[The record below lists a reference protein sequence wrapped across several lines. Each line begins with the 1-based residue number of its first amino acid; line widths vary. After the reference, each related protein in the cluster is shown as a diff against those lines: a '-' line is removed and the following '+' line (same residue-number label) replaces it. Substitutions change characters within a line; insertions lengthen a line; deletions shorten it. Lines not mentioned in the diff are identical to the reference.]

1 MIMIFHP
8 LNTDIPKPSRL
19 NNPFFYE
26 PHPLCL
32 LATEEVKAAVS
43 ARKEW
48 QAEVERGKM
57 FGVLVVERLSG
68 QGSSLGYLAAYSGQI
83 LGRSNWEGFVPA
95 VFDYLLPGG
104 YFKTHEQK
112 ISLLNAEVE
121 RLETDEERQQLKNRL
136 DEQEKRAV
144 CQIEAYKEE
153 MKRAKARRDALRK
166 AGADALQQEAMR
178 AESQWMK
185 AELHRM
191 KKRFRAERDVL
202 LQGVERFDGALA
214 RLKEERKRQSDELQ
228 RWLFARFEMRNGRG
242 ERCSL
247 LDIFAR
253 ETGQLPPAGTGEC
266 CAPKL
271 LQYAFA
277 HHLRPVCMAE
287 FWMGQTVMGEVRRE
301 GCFYPACQGKCGPT
315 LRFML
320 QGIEVDPATPEGHVG
335 GQLKVVYEDKNL
347 TVVCKPAGMLSVPG
361 KSGAASVYSLMRARY
376 PDAASPL
383 VVHRLDMDTSGLML
397 IAKTKEKH
405 RNLQSAFKNRA
416 VKKKYVALLEGL
428 LPAEK
433 QGGRISLPL
442 SPDYL
447 DRPRQ
452 RVDRE
457 KGKSAVTD
465 YEVLGQ
471 VSGHSLVALY
481 PQTGRTHQLRV
492 HCAHAEGLNMPI
504 LGDALYGRKADRLY
518 LHAEAIEIPSEGISF
533 RIEAD
538 F

>member
-48 QAEVERGKM
+48 QAEVKQGKM

-153 MKRAKARRDALRK
+153 MKRAKARRDSLRK

-214 RLKEERKRQSDELQ
+214 RLKEERKSQSDELQ

-405 RNLQSAFKNRA
+405 KNLQSAFKNRA
-416 VKKKYVALLEGL
+416 VKKRYVALLEGL

-518 LHAEAIEIPSEGISF
+518 LHAEAVEIPSEGISF

>member
-1 MIMIFHP
+1 MIFHP

-136 DEQEKRAV
+136 DEQEKRTV

-228 RWLFARFEMRNGRG
+228 RWLFACFEMRNGRG

-405 RNLQSAFKNRA
+405 KNLQSAFKNRV
-416 VKKKYVALLEGL
+416 VKKRYVALLEGL
-428 LPAEK
+428 LPEEK

>member
-1 MIMIFHP
+1 MIFHP

-68 QGSSLGYLAAYSGQI
+68 QGASLGYLAAYSGQI

-104 YFKTHEQK
+104 YFKTQEQK

-214 RLKEERKRQSDELQ
+214 RLKEERKSQSDELQ
-228 RWLFARFEMRNGRG
+228 RWLFAHFEMRNGRG

-320 QGIEVDPATPEGHVG
+320 QGIEVDPATPEGHVD

-416 VKKKYVALLEGL
+416 VKKRYVALLEGL

>member
-121 RLETDEERQQLKNRL
+121 RLETNEERQQLKNRL

-166 AGADALQQEAMR
+166 AGADALQQEAMQ

-214 RLKEERKRQSDELQ
+214 RLKEERKSQSDELQ

-287 FWMGQTVMGEVRRE
+287 FWMGQTVTGEVRRE

-416 VKKKYVALLEGL
+416 VKKRYVALLEGL

-457 KGKSAVTD
+457 KGKQAVTD

>member
-68 QGSSLGYLAAYSGQI
+68 KGSSLGYLAAYSGQI

-121 RLETDEERQQLKNRL
+121 RLETNEERQQLKNRL

-214 RLKEERKRQSDELQ
+214 RLKEERKRRSDELQ

-405 RNLQSAFKNRA
+405 KNLQSAFKNRA

-457 KGKSAVTD
+457 KGKQAVTD

>member
-1 MIMIFHP
+1 MIFHP

-68 QGSSLGYLAAYSGQI
+68 KGSSLGYLAAYSGQI

-121 RLETDEERQQLKNRL
+121 RLETNEERQQLKNRL

-320 QGIEVDPATPEGHVG
+320 QGIEVDPATPESHVG

-433 QGGRISLPL
+433 QGGCISLPL

>member
-1 MIMIFHP
+1 MIFHP

-153 MKRAKARRDALRK
+153 MKRAKARRDSLRK

-452 RVDRE
+452 RVNRE

>member
-153 MKRAKARRDALRK
+153 MKRAKARRDSLRK

-397 IAKTKEKH
+397 VAKTKEKH

-433 QGGRISLPL
+433 QGGRILLPL

-457 KGKSAVTD
+457 KGKQAVTD

>member
-1 MIMIFHP
+1 MIFHP

-121 RLETDEERQQLKNRL
+121 RLETNEERQQLKNRL
-136 DEQEKRAV
+136 DELEKRAV

-153 MKRAKARRDALRK
+153 MKRAKARRDSLRK

-202 LQGVERFDGALA
+202 LQSVGRFDEALA
-214 RLKEERKRQSDELQ
+214 RLKEERKRRSDELQ

-287 FWMGQTVMGEVRRE
+287 FWMGQTVMGEVRSE

-397 IAKTKEKH
+397 IAQTKERHK
-405 RNLQSAFKNRA
+405 NLQSAFKNRA

-457 KGKSAVTD
+457 KGKQAVTD

>member
-1 MIMIFHP
+1 MIFHP

-104 YFKTHEQK
+104 YFKTQEQK

-121 RLETDEERQQLKNRL
+121 RLETNEERQQLKNRL

-166 AGADALQQEAMR
+166 AGADALQQEAMQ

-518 LHAEAIEIPSEGISF
+518 LHAEAVEIPSEGISF

>member
-1 MIMIFHP
+1 MIFHP

-121 RLETDEERQQLKNRL
+121 RLETNEERQQLKNRL

-153 MKRAKARRDALRK
+153 MKRAKAQRDSLRK
-166 AGADALQQEAMR
+166 AGADALQQEAMQ

-214 RLKEERKRQSDELQ
+214 RLKEERKRRSDELQ

-405 RNLQSAFKNRA
+405 KNLQSAFKNRA

-428 LPAEK
+428 LSAEK
-433 QGGRISLPL
+433 KGGRISLPL

-533 RIEAD
+533 RVEAD

>member
-48 QAEVERGKM
+48 LAEVERGKM

-121 RLETDEERQQLKNRL
+121 RLETNEERQQLKNRL

-214 RLKEERKRQSDELQ
+214 RLKEERKRRSDELQ
-228 RWLFARFEMRNGRG
+228 RWLFARFEMHNGRG

-320 QGIEVDPATPEGHVG
+320 QGIEVDPTTPEGHVG
-335 GQLKVVYEDKNL
+335 GQLKVVYEDKSL

-405 RNLQSAFKNRA
+405 KNLQSAFKNRA

-457 KGKSAVTD
+457 KGKQAVTD

-504 LGDALYGRKADRLY
+504 LGDALYGQKADRLY

>member
-153 MKRAKARRDALRK
+153 MKRAKARRDSLRK

-504 LGDALYGRKADRLY
+504 LGDALYGRKTDRLY